1 MALQKEIWISD
12 IQENLFAN
20 NEFMRNVGLDHSAY
34 VSYKTV
40 HIPQAGANP
49 AVTKNRNIYPA
60 AITQRTDSEL
70 TYNLNEYTAEPVLL
84 TDIEAL
90 QINYNKRQSLLK
102 QHIDKLSNVIANN
115 TLYTW
120 ATSPASANI
129 VRTSGSA
136 VATALAPSATGTRKA
151 ITLDDIRQAV
161 KALDSSDVNMNDER
175 YLILPASMYYQ
186 LIGDSNISKYLEFG
200 SATAASGKVPQLM
213 GAKIIVRSSVV
224 VYDNT
229 GTPVIKSVSDEGVPS
244 SPATS
249 DNLGALLVS
258 NSYVTKAMGD
268 IKVFADEDKPEYYGS
283 VFSSLVMHGASK
295 MRSDSAGIVSII
307 QTT

>member
-20 NEFMRNVGLDHSAY
+20 DTFMNTIGLNHSAY

-49 AVTKNRNIYPA
+49 AVTKNRSIYPA

-84 TDIEAL
+84 TDIEGL

-120 ATSPASANI
+120 GASPANI

-161 KALDSSDVNMNDER
+161 QKLDSSDVNMNDAR
-175 YLILPASMYYQ
+175 YLVLPASMYYQ
-186 LIGDSNISKYLEFG
+186 LIADSNISKYLEFG
-200 SATAASGKVPQLM
+200 AATAQSGKVPQLM
-213 GAKIIVRSSVV
+213 GCNIIVRSSAV
-224 VYDNT
+224 VYDNA
-229 GTPVIKSVSDEGVPS
+229 GTPAIKAISDEGVPTG
-244 SPATS
+244 ATTT
-249 DNLGALLVS
+249 DNLGALLIS

-295 MRSDSAGIVSII
+295 MRSDGAGLVSII